1 MARTGLKELD
11 AVLAKKGFADA
22 LVSVLATYSANDL
35 RFLQGTP
42 KM

>member
-22 LVSVLATYSANDL
+22 LVSVFATCKEFCFFSGL
-35 RFLQGTP
+35 S
-42 KM
+42 